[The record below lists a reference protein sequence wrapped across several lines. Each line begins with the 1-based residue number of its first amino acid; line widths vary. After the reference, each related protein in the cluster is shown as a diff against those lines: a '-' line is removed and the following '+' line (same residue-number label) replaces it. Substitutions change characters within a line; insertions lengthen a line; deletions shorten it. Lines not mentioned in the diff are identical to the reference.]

1 MVFLTGPQKKEQI
14 SVRVFYMSGALNIQA
29 HVHLA
34 FPGKRLG
41 QFPRNFSAQE
51 FWLSSSTTSLPWDL

>member
-51 FWLSSSTTSLPWDL
+51 F